1 MSSQPIFIWP
11 GPGNLSEKWRYAT
24 LEPLREVLTKNM
36 GKHPAYEETWRSY
49 KINVSRVSEAL
60 DEALRQVTSQ
70 VSQADIHDIVD
81 KACSLA
87 LDFGV
92 QRCRLQVVAPQP
104 NDTISRTSTGNF
116 SDVNSENDRGL
127 ESGVVQL
134 MISPGLCRRGD
145 GRGGRLESEIASICP
160 TVLYLKTVRR
170 N

>member
-1 MSSQPIFIWP
+1 MSSQTIFIWP
-11 GPGNLSEKWRYAT
+11 GLGKLSEKWRYTT

-36 GKHPAYEETWRSY
+36 GNHPAYEEIKTSY
-49 KINVSRVSEAL
+49 VANVSKVFEAMAK
-60 DEALRQVTSQ
+60 ELRQVPSQ

-104 NDTISRTSTGNF
+104 NDMISTTTIGNF
-116 SDVNSENDRGL
+116 SDVNGENNLGL
-127 ESGVVQL
+127 GSGVVQL
-134 MISPGLCRRGD
+134 MISPGLMRRGD

-160 TVLYLKTVRR
+160 TVLYLKTVSR

>member
-1 MSSQPIFIWP
+1 LSSQNIFIWP
-11 GPGNLSEKWRYAT
+11 EPGSLSEKWRYAT

-36 GKHPAYEETWRSY
+36 GKHPAYEEVRRSY
-49 KINVSRVSEAL
+49 GINVSRVSETLA
-60 DEALRQVTSQ
+60 EALRQVTSQ

-81 KACSLA
+81 KACSLT

-104 NDTISRTSTGNF
+104 NDMISITTTGDF
-116 SDVNSENDRGL
+116 SDVNGENDPGL

-134 MISPGLCRRGD
+134 MVSPGLRRRGD
-145 GRGGRLESEIASICP
+145 GRGGRLESDIASICP
-160 TVLYLKTVRR
+160 TVLYLNTVSR